1 MTVNVEK
8 RTIEGT
14 ESPLVRH
21 LMKHQHYCQVL
32 IDICSGKNFLIH
44 EHSKILM
51 LIEMCIK
58 LELDLIQHL
67 QLMIN
72 ENNHPTTNF
81 LLRKYKTEEKTHYNM
96 LNQLIE
102 RVFRDK
108 PK

>member
-1 MTVNVEK
+1 MAANLVT
-8 RTIEGT
+8 RTIEDA

-21 LMKHQHYCQVL
+21 LMKHQRYCQVL
-32 IDICSGKNFLIH
+32 IDICSEKNFLIY
-44 EHSKILM
+44 EHRKILM

-72 ENNHPTTNF
+72 KNNCLATNF
-81 LLRKYKTEEKTHYNM
+81 LLHKYKTEEKTHYN
-96 LNQLIE
+96 LFNQLIE
-102 RVFRDK
+102 RVFRDE

>member
-1 MTVNVEK
+1 MTVYLTK
-8 RTIEGT
+8 RTIEDA

-21 LMKHQHYCQVL
+21 LMKHQRYCQVL

-44 EHSKILM
+44 EHRKILM

-72 ENNHPTTNF
+72 KNNHPASNV
-81 LLRKYKTEEKTHYNM
+81 LLREYKTEEKTHYNM

-102 RVFRDK
+102 RVFKDK
-108 PK
+108 S

>member
-1 MTVNVEK
+1 MAVYVAK
-8 RTIEGT
+8 RTIEDA

-21 LMKHQHYCQVL
+21 LMKHQRYCQVL
-32 IDICSGKNFLIH
+32 IDICSGKKFRIH
-44 EHSKILM
+44 EHRKILM

-72 ENNHPTTNF
+72 ENNCPTTN
-81 LLRKYKTEEKTHYNM
+81 LLLHKYKTEEKTHYNM

-102 RVFRDK
+102 RVFKDK
-108 PK
+108 S